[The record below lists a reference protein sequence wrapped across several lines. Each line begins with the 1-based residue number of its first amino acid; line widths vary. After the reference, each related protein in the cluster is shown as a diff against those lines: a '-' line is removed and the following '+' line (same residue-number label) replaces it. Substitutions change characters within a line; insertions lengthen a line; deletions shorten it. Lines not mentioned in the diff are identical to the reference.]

1 MKLDNSKQ
9 FLEGSHAVAEIIKLI
24 KPAVVAAYPITP
36 QTHIVEDL
44 AKMKASGEGGFEY
57 INTESE
63 FAAASLLLGASATG
77 VRTYTATC
85 SQGLLLMTEV
95 LFNIAGMRLPVVITC
110 ANRAVSAPINIWNDQ
125 QDAVTIRD
133 AGWLMLYGETNQEII
148 DLHLLAY
155 KLAETLR
162 LPVMVNMDGFV
173 LTHTYEPVLM
183 PGQEQINKF
192 LPPYKPAIG
201 TYLDVKNPV
210 TLGSLATPD
219 SYMEI
224 RKQLAQ
230 DIYLSSD
237 LIKKYH
243 TDFKK
248 VFGRSIGDNGL
259 VEEYKTKDAEVILVA
274 MGSVCG
280 TIKDAIDEM
289 RERKQKVGLLKIISF
304 RPFADEEVIKHLAKA
319 KYIAVV
325 DKSISLGSEGVLAT
339 EIKRAAYNQT
349 KAKIQSF
356 IVGLGGRDVTKEMIE
371 QIIFDIKKDKTNKM
385 HFISCTD

>member
-1 MKLDNSKQ
+1 M
-9 FLEGSHAVAEIIKLI
+9 AEIIKLI

-44 AKMKASGEGGFEY
+44 AKIKASGAGDFEY

-63 FAAASLLLGASATG
+63 FAAASVLLGASATG

-95 LFNIAGMRLPVVITC
+95 LFCIAGLRLPVVITC
-110 ANRAVSAPINIWNDQ
+110 ANRSVSAPINIWNDQ

-133 AGWLMLYGETNQEII
+133 AGWLMLYAETNQEAV

-155 KLAETLR
+155 RLAETLR

-173 LTHTYEPVLM
+173 LTHTYEPLIM
-183 PGQEQINKF
+183 PTQEHVNKF
-192 LPPYKPAIG
+192 LPAYKAEVG
-201 TYLDVKNPV
+201 TFLDVKNPV
-210 TLGSLATPD
+210 TIGALAYPD

-224 RKQLAQ
+224 RKQLAD
-230 DIYLSSD
+230 DIYSSSD
-237 LIKKYH
+237 LIKKYN
-243 TDFKK
+243 TEFKK
-248 VFGRSIGDNGL
+248 VFGRSIGDNGI
-259 VEEYKTKDAEVILVA
+259 VEEYKTKDAEVVLVA

-280 TIKDAIDEM
+280 TIKEVVDEL

-304 RPFADEEVIKHLAKA
+304 RPFVDDEIVKSLGKA

-325 DKSISLGSEGVLAT
+325 DKSISLGSEGILAT
-339 EIKRAAYNQT
+339 EIKRAAYNRL
-349 KAKIQSF
+349 KVKIQSF
-356 IVGLGGRDVTKEMIE
+356 VVGLGGHDVTKEMIE
-371 QIIFDIKKDKTNKM
+371 QIVFDIKKDKTSGI
-385 HFISCTD
+385 HFVGCS

>member
-1 MKLDNSKQ
+1 MSKDNKQ
-9 FLEGSHAVAEIIKLI
+9 FLEGSHAVAEVINLI
-24 KPAVVAAYPITP
+24 KPTVVAAYPITP

-44 AKMKASGEGGFEY
+44 AKLKASGAAEFEY
-57 INTESE
+57 INAESE
-63 FAAASLLLGASATG
+63 FSAASIVLGASATG

-95 LFNIAGMRLPVVITC
+95 LFCIAGLRLPIVITC
-110 ANRAVSAPINIWNDQ
+110 ANRSVSAPINIWNDQ

-133 AGWLMLYGETNQEII
+133 AGWLMLYAETNQEAV

-173 LTHTYEPVLM
+173 LTHTYEPLIM
-183 PGQEQINKF
+183 PTQEQVNKF
-192 LPPYKPAIG
+192 LPAYKPETG
-201 TYLDVKNPV
+201 TFLDVKNPV
-210 TLGSLATPD
+210 SIGALAYPD

-230 DIYLSSD
+230 DIYSSSD
-237 LIKKYH
+237 LIKKYNLE
-243 TDFKK
+243 FKK
-248 VFGRSIGDNGL
+248 IFGRGFGDNGI

-280 TIKDAIDEM
+280 TIKEVVDEM

-304 RPFADEEVIKHLAKA
+304 RPFVDDEVVKSLSKA
-319 KYIAVV
+319 KYIAAV
-325 DKSISLGSEGVLAT
+325 DKSISLGSEGILAT
-339 EIKRAAYNQT
+339 EIKRAAYNRL
-349 KAKIQSF
+349 KGKIQSF
-356 IVGLGGRDVTKEMIE
+356 VVGLGGRDVTKEMIE
-371 QIIFDIKKDKTNKM
+371 QIAFDIKKDKGNEM
-385 HFISCTD
+385 HFVGCS

>member
-1 MKLDNSKQ
+1 MKSDKRQ

-44 AKMKASGEGGFEY
+44 AKLKASGKADFEF
-57 INTESE
+57 INAESE
-63 FAAASLLLGASATG
+63 FAAASIILGASATG
-77 VRTYTATC
+77 VRTYTSTC

-95 LFNIAGMRLPVVITC
+95 LFCIAGLRLPVVITC
-110 ANRAVSAPINIWNDQ
+110 ANRAVSAPINIWNDH

-133 AGWLMLYGETNQEII
+133 AGWLMLYAETNQEAV

-173 LTHTYEPVLM
+173 LTHTYEPLVI
-183 PGQEQINKF
+183 PTQEQVNKF
-192 LPPYKPAIG
+192 LPAYKPEAG

-210 TLGSLATPD
+210 TIGALASPD

-230 DIYLSSD
+230 DVYSSPD
-237 LIKKYH
+237 LIKKYN

-259 VEEYKTKDAEVILVA
+259 VEEYKTKDAEVVLVA
-274 MGSVCG
+274 MGSICG
-280 TIKDAIDEM
+280 TIKEVVDEV

-304 RPFADEEVIKHLAKA
+304 RPFVDDEVIKSLSKA

-325 DKSISLGSEGVLAT
+325 DKSISLGAEGILAA
-339 EIKRAAYNQT
+339 EVKRAAYNRC
-349 KAKIQSF
+349 KGKIQSF

-371 QIIFDIKKDKTNKM
+371 QIIFDIKKDKGSKT
-385 HFISCTD
+385 HFVGCS